1 MNRIFLREN
10 TLYKVIANLGKNVY
24 LTTRLFWIIIQLLNF
39 KYRESYGGDG

>member
-10 TLYKVIANLGKNVY
+10 TLYGMIANLGKDVLDN
-24 LTTRLFWIIIQLLNF
+24 LTFLDYNSVVES